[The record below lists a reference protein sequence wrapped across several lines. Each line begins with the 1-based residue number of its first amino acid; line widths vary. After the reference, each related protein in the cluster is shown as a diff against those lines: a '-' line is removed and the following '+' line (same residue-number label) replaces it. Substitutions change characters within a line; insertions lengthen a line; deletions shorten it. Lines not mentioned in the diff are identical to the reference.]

1 MNVYEMV
8 TDRILEKLKEG
19 KIPWKKCWKSASS
32 YAYNRV
38 SKKPYSLLNQLLLSK
53 NGEYASF
60 KQWKK
65 LGGHIKK
72 GAKGEIVVFWKWL
85 KKEKEDENGESTLE
99 RIPVLKYY
107 TVFHISQVE
116 GVDPLEKEDL
126 SVSLFESIE
135 CAEEIKEDYLNREH
149 IAFEEN
155 KFTEA
160 SYSPA
165 NDKIEVP
172 TGERF
177 QKPEEYYATLF
188 HEMVHSTGHPSR
200 LNRDLSGRF
209 GSKKYAAEELVAE
222 IGSAILLSQTGIET
236 DATFENSTAYV
247 QSWIAHLKNDSRM
260 IVLASGKAEKAVN
273 FIENVA

>member
-8 TDRILEKLKEG
+8 TDRILEKLKKG

-60 KQWKK
+60 KRNW
-65 LGGHIKK
+65 
-72 GAKGEIVVFWKWL
+72 VVTLRKVQKVRLLSFG
-85 KKEKEDENGESTLE
+85 NGESTLE

-116 GVDPLEKEDL
+116 GVAPLEKEDL

-155 KFTEA
+155 EFTEA

-247 QSWIAHLKNDSRM
+247 QSWITHLKNASRM